1 VTDRALIRC
10 TVAAVL
16 LALPLGAAAQ
26 TTEPAPAPAERR
38 DPALE
43 AATELIGRP
52 LFLRC
57 LCSEN
62 NLTFDADGQP
72 SQPVKPTD
80 WTLAAFNL
88 QKVERKDP
96 STVEL
101 DGVRVAIRYA
111 PDRHEFDRHN
121 LNDEKIK
128 IVVRIPM
135 QDDGKSSF
143 RHTLGNVFADGL
155 DLRLQRAMP
164 SFWEHYFLPQTPW
177 PKDALDGQT
186 VVTPAALNAAPG
198 APAGIVEPKPLKRS
212 NASFTPEAS
221 HDRVNGDVV
230 LRLVVDPAGDPR
242 RIAIVQPLGY
252 GLDARAV
259 DSAAKDRFTPT
270 SWYDRGSPSSPHRD
284 SPGYGR

>member
-1 VTDRALIRC
+1 
-10 TVAAVL
+10 VAALSPIRRTL
-16 LALPLGAAAQ
+16 LALLLAPALAAAQ
-26 TTEPAPAPAERR
+26 TSAPPATDTPAPIERH

-43 AATELIGRP
+43 AATDLIGRP

-62 NLTFDADGQP
+62 NVAFDSDGLT

-80 WTLAAFNL
+80 WTLAGFAL

-96 STVEL
+96 TTLEL

-111 PDRHEFDRHN
+111 PDRHEFDRHP

-128 IVVRIPM
+128 ILVR
-135 QDDGKSSF
+135 DDGKSSF
-143 RHTLGNVFADGL
+143 RHTLNNVFADGL
-155 DLRLQRAMP
+155 DLRLQHALP
-164 SFWEHYFLPQTPW
+164 SFWQHYFLPQTPW
-177 PKDALDGQT
+177 PKDSLDGQT
-186 VVTPAALNAAPG
+186 VVTPG
-198 APAGIVEPKPLKRS
+198 APEAPPGIVEPQPLKRS

-221 HDRVNGDVV
+221 HDHVTGDVV
-230 LRLVVDPAGDPR
+230 LRLVVDTAGDPR

-259 DSAAKDRFTPT
+259 DAAGKDHFAPATTPEGKPVAANIQVRQGFTVVAA
-270 SWYDRGSPSSPHRD
+270 PH
-284 SPGYGR
+284 